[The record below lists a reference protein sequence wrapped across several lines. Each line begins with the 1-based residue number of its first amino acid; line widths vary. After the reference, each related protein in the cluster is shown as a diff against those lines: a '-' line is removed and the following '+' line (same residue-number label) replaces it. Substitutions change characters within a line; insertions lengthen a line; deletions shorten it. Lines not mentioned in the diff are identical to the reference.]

1 MSNIIASRDI
11 ITAQLGGRT
20 PSLAI
25 VLGSGL
31 GGLADAMAGAV
42 RIPYG
47 DLPGFHAPAVEGHKG
62 ELVIGTLGGKT
73 VIAQSG
79 RFHMYEG
86 YTPEENVLPIRVFG
100 ALGIGTL
107 VVTNA
112 AGGVR
117 RTYTAGTL
125 MLISDHLNL
134 TGKSPLVGHLRKGDE
149 RFPDMSEAY
158 DPVYREVARAQ
169 ATKLGIRLEEG
180 VYAGLMGPSY
190 ETPSEVRMLER
201 LGADAV
207 GMSTVVEVIA
217 ARAQGIRC
225 LGFSLVTNPGAGISH
240 KPLSHKDVM
249 ETAGRAGEELA
260 RLVEGVVGAMRGDQ
274 GTRGSGDQGFLAP

>member
-1 MSNIIASRDI
+1 MKNVEAARDTVAARLGSRKPTI
-11 ITAQLGGRT
+11 
-20 PSLAI
+20 AI

-31 GGLADAMAGAV
+31 GGLADLITDAV
-42 RIPYG
+42 RIPYAEI
-47 DLPGFHAPAVEGHKG
+47 PGFHLPKVEGHKG
-62 ELVIGTLGGKT
+62 ELVIGKLGGKS
-73 VIAQSG
+73 VLAQSG

-86 YTPEENVLPIRVFG
+86 YSAEENVLPIRVFG
-100 ALGIGTL
+100 ALGLRTL
-107 VVTNA
+107 MVTNA

-134 TGKSPLVGHLRKGDE
+134 SGRNPLVGPPRAGDE

-169 ATKLGIRLEEG
+169 ALKLGIRLEEG
-180 VYAGLMGPSY
+180 VYASLLGPSY

-225 LGFSLVTNPGAGISH
+225 LGFSLVTNPGAGYSAT
-240 KPLSHKDVM
+240 PLAHKDVM
-249 ETAGRAGEELA
+249 ETAGQAGKELA
-260 RLVEGVVGAMRGDQ
+260 RLIEGIVG
-274 GTRGSGDQGFLAP
+274 SLA

>member
-1 MSNIIASRDI
+1 MSNITASRDI
-11 ITAQLGGRT
+11 VAGHLAGRT
-20 PSLAI
+20 PAVAI

-31 GGLADAMAGAV
+31 GGLAEEIEQAV

-47 DLPGFHAPAVEGHKG
+47 DLPGFHVPAVEGHKG
-62 ELVIGTLGGKT
+62 ELVIGTLGGKL

-86 YTPEENVLPIRVFG
+86 YTPEENVLPVRVFG

-107 VVTNA
+107 IVTNA

-134 TGKSPLVGHLRKGDE
+134 TGKNPLVGPLRRGDE
-149 RFPDMSEAY
+149 RFPDMTEAY
-158 DPVYREVARAQ
+158 DPAYREVARAQ
-169 ATKLGIRLEEG
+169 ALKLGIRLEEG
-180 VYAGLMGPSY
+180 VYASLLGPSY

-207 GMSTVVEVIA
+207 GMSTAVEVIA
-217 ARAQGIRC
+217 ARAQGMRC
-225 LGFSLVTNPGAGISH
+225 LGFSLVTNPGAGISLDAA
-240 KPLSHKDVM
+240 LSHKEVM
-249 ETAGRAGEELA
+249 EVAGRAGKELA
-260 RLVEGVVGAMRGDQ
+260 RLIEGVVEALD
-274 GTRGSGDQGFLAP
+274 

>member
-1 MSNIIASRDI
+1 VSNITASRDVI
-11 ITAQLGGRT
+11 AARLEGRA
-20 PSLAI
+20 PSIAI

-31 GGLADAMAGAV
+31 GGLADIITAAV
-42 RIPYG
+42 RIPYHE
-47 DLPGFHAPAVEGHKG
+47 LPGFHAPAVEGHKG

-73 VIAQSG
+73 VLAQSG

-100 ALGIGTL
+100 AMGITTL
-107 VVTNA
+107 IVTNA

-117 RTYTAGTL
+117 RSYLGGTL

-134 TGKSPLVGHLRKGDE
+134 TGKNPLAGPLRRGDE
-149 RFPDMSEAY
+149 RFPDMTDAY
-158 DPVYREVARAQ
+158 DPVFRDVARGTAGR
-169 ATKLGIRLEEG
+169 LGIPLEEG

-190 ETPSEVRMLER
+190 ETPAEVRMLER

-217 ARAQGIRC
+217 ARAQGMRC
-225 LGFSLVTNPGAGISH
+225 LGFSLVTNPGAGISPT
-240 KPLSHKDVM
+240 PLSHHEVM
-249 ETAGRAGEELA
+249 EMAGKAGKELA
-260 RLVEGVVGAMRGDQ
+260 RLVEAVVAA
-274 GTRGSGDQGFLAP
+274 L